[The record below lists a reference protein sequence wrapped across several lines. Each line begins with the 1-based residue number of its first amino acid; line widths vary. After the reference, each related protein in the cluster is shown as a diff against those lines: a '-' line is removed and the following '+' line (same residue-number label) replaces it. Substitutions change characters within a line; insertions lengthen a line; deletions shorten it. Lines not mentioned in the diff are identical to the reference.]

1 MRRLLVIN
9 PNTTEAIT
17 ALLHRHVQA
26 SAGVEMQVQCVTARF
41 GSPYIAD
48 KTSYAVG
55 AAATLDAWDRTTG
68 GKEDEAP
75 HAVLIGCFGDP
86 GLQALR
92 KRCPCPVG
100 GLAQAAFDEAS
111 LHGRFAIV
119 TGGERW
125 KPILRTL
132 AQALG
137 YDAELAAIHTVAP
150 TGAELAADPK
160 SALALLTR
168 ACRDVVRT
176 SGADCVIVGGAG
188 LAGMAQVIQPN
199 LRVPVVDSVL
209 AGARWALR
217 ATA

>member
-26 SAGVEMQVQCVTARF
+26 GAGSEMQVESITARF

-48 KTSYAVG
+48 ETSYAVG

-68 GKEDEAP
+68 RKDVDAP

-92 KRCPCPVG
+92 KVCPCPVG

-111 LHGRFAIV
+111 VHGRFAIV

-125 KPILRTL
+125 KPMLRKL
-132 AQALG
+132 AQVLG
-137 YDAELAAIHTVAP
+137 YDDELAAIHTVAP
-150 TGAELAADPK
+150 TGAELAANPDA
-160 SALALLTR
+160 ALALLTQ

-176 SGADCVIVGGAG
+176 SGAQSVIVGGAG
-188 LAGMAQVIQPN
+188 LAGMAQAIQPQLN
-199 LRVPVVDSVL
+199 VPVLDSVL
-209 AGARWALR
+209 AGARWARR